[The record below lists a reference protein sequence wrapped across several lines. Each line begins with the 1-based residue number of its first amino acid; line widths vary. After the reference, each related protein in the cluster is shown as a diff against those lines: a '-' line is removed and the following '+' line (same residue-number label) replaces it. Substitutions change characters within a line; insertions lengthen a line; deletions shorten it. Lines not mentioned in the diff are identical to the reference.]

1 MKTKRRENVERI
13 IKKQDK
19 KKRQNVI
26 YRCTQVLSNSGSTQP
41 AI

>member
-19 KKRQNVI
+19 NNRG
-26 YRCTQVLSNSGSTQP
+26 RM
-41 AI
+41 